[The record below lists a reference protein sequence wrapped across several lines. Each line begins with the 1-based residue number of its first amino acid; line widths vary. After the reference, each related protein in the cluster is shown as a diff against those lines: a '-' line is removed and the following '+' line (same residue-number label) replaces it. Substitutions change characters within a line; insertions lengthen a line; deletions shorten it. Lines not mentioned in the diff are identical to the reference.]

1 MTMTAMLPAASVGA
15 VRELADIQ
23 ALDAADPLSRFRER
37 FVISEPNV
45 VYLDGNSL
53 GRLPVASR
61 ERLGR
66 VVDDEWGT
74 ELVRGWSRWL
84 DEPTRVGDLLA
95 RDVLGAEPGE
105 VLVGDSTT
113 VNLFKLT
120 HAAASLARQQDPE
133 RRVLVT
139 TADNFPT
146 DRYVLE
152 GVAGQLGMELRLVDA
167 GKLDAAL
174 GPDTALLSVSHVE
187 YASGGRHDLAG
198 ITALARSHGTR
209 VLWDLS
215 HSAGAVPVEL
225 TASGAELAV
234 GCTYKYLNAG
244 PGAPAYLYVSRG
256 LQPLLRSPI
265 WGWFSQADQ
274 FEMKAGYAPAPGIGR
289 FAAGTPPILG
299 LPLVEAGAQ
308 LIGEAGIAALAA
320 KSVALTELIIEL
332 ADAWLTPLDFHVV
345 TPREASRRGAH
356 VSLAH
361 PQARQICRALIES
374 ADVIPDFRAA
384 ADGSGTI
391 RLGPAPLYTR
401 YADVWEAMVRLRNL
415 VTAGDHVGFSEA
427 TGRVS

>member
-1 MTMTAMLPAASVGA
+1 MLPAASVCS
-15 VRELADIQ
+15 VRELADIE
-23 ALDAADPLSRFRER
+23 ALDAADTLARFRER
-37 FVISEPNV
+37 FVIAEPNV
-45 VYLDGNSL
+45 IYLDGNSL
-53 GRLPVASR
+53 GRLPLASR
-61 ERLGR
+61 ERLQH

-105 VLVGDSTT
+105 VLIGDSTT
-113 VNLFKLT
+113 VNLYKLA
-120 HAAASLARQQDPE
+120 HAAASLARQEDPA

-152 GVAGQLGMELRLVDA
+152 GLAGQLGMQLRLVEA
-167 GKLDAAL
+167 GDLEAAL
-174 GPDTALLSVSHVE
+174 GPDTALLCVSHVE
-187 YASGGRHDLAG
+187 YATGERHDLAG

-215 HSAGAVPVEL
+215 HSAGAIPVEL

-234 GCTYKYLNAG
+234 GCTYKYVNAG
-244 PGAPAYLYVSRG
+244 PGAPAYLYVRRE

-274 FEMKAGYAPAPGIGR
+274 FEMTAGYEPTQGIGR

-299 LPLVEAGAQ
+299 LPLVEAGTQ
-308 LIGEAGIAALAA
+308 LIGEAGIATLAA
-320 KSVALTELIIEL
+320 KSVALTALIIEL
-332 ADAWLTPLDFHVV
+332 ADAWLAPLDFDVV
-345 TPREASRRGAH
+345 TPREPSRRGAH

-401 YADVWEAMVRLRNL
+401 YGEVWEAMTRLRDL
-415 VTAGDHVGFSEA
+415 VATGGHLRFSAA